1 MSKEMETTHRQ
12 DGVTMTVGKAVAAA
26 WVGYAIYALRAGSL
40 LSSLLSI
47 MPLWRSLD
55 LLPIIEA
62 SEANLHRIKRRLKS
76 GKRGAR
82 PGGDE
87 QDLGAVIN

>member
-1 MSKEMETTHRQ
+1 MTKQMAEAQRR
-12 DGVTMTVGKAVAAA
+12 DGAVLTVGKAVAAA

-55 LLPIIEA
+55 PLPVIEA
-62 SEANLHRIKRRLKS
+62 AEAKLHRIKRRLKS
-76 GKRGAR
+76 NNGSAEGS
-82 PGGDE
+82 DD
-87 QDLGAVIN
+87 QDLGAVVS